1 MQNWNYI
8 KRFFETTP
16 PVFNSKI
23 FWLYCRL
30 FTSNRSGPMN
40 QEKQTI
46 QLSAIIVD
54 DELHGRENLRV
65 LLENYCPGIIVK
77 GLASSVTEAITL
89 VSEHRPEVVFLD
101 INMPV
106 LDGFDFLE
114 SFPKREFLTVFVTA
128 HQEFGI
134 NAVKAGA
141 ADYLLKPIDIR
152 ELKLTVRKLLG
163 ASEKSTVEPQLAA
176 KAKIMIPETHGFTV
190 TNVEDII
197 RIEAE
202 GSYSMV
208 FTRDGK
214 KSLVSRTLSDFEE
227 SLPTGMFCRVHR
239 SSLINLDLVSEYSVI
254 DGGTVTMVD
263 GTKIDVSRRKTNDFL
278 TMIRKR
284 LRSV

>member
-1 MQNWNYI
+1 
-8 KRFFETTP
+8 
-16 PVFNSKI
+16 
-23 FWLYCRL
+23 
-30 FTSNRSGPMN
+30 MN
-40 QEKQTI
+40 QAKQAR
-46 QLSAIIVD
+46 QLTAIIVD

-65 LLENYCPGIIVK
+65 LLENYCPGMQVL
-77 GLASSVTEAITL
+77 GLASSVTEAIRL
-89 VSEHRPEVVFLD
+89 VGEFSPEVVFLD

-128 HQEFGI
+128 HEEFGI

-141 ADYLLKPIDIR
+141 VDYLLKPIDIR
-152 ELKLTVRKLLG
+152 ELKQTVRKLFD
-163 ASEKSTVEPQLAA
+163 STENSVPAQQFTA

-202 GSYSMV
+202 GSYCTV
-208 FTRDGK
+208 FTRDGRK
-214 KSLVSRTLSDFEE
+214 TLVSRTLSDFEE
-227 SLPTGMFCRVHR
+227 SLPVGMFCRIHR

-254 DGGTVTMVD
+254 DGGTVTMID
-263 GTKIDVSRRKTNDFL
+263 GAKIDVSRRKTNDFI

>member
-8 KRFFETTP
+8 KSFFETP
-16 PVFNSKI
+16 LPVFNSKI
-23 FWLYCRL
+23 FWLYCKL
-30 FTSNRSGPMN
+30 FTPNRFGTMN
-40 QEKQTI
+40 TEKQPK
-46 QLSAIIVD
+46 QLTAIIVD

-65 LLENYCPGIIVK
+65 LLQNYCPGIMVK
-77 GLASSVTEAITL
+77 GLASSVTEAISL
-89 VSEHRPEVVFLD
+89 VEEFAPDVVFLD

-141 ADYLLKPIDIR
+141 IDYLLKPIDIR
-152 ELKLTVRKLLG
+152 ELKLTVRKLSG
-163 ASEKSTVEPQLAA
+163 FSEKASAEPQFTP
-176 KAKIMIPETHGFTV
+176 KAKIMIPETHGFSV

-202 GSYSMV
+202 GSYSLV
-208 FTRDGK
+208 FTRDGRK
-214 KSLVSRTLSDFEE
+214 TVVSRTLSDFEE
-227 SLPTGMFCRVHR
+227 SLPPGMFCRIHR
-239 SSLINLDLVSEYSVI
+239 SSLINLDLVKEYSVI
-254 DGGTVTMVD
+254 DGGTVTMID
-263 GTKIDVSRRKTNDFL
+263 GAKIDVSRRKTNDFL